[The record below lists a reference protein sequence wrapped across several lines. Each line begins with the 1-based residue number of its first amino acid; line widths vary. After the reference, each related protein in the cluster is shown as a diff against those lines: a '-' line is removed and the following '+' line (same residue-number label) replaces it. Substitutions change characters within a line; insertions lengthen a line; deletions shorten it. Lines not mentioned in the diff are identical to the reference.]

1 MRPLAYARS
10 GLLAIVFAAGLSN
23 AACMPPAT
31 TPSPGR
37 GGNGGTSATGNGGT
51 GSGNGGA
58 GGGIVAG
65 AGGAVS
71 STGGTSGAA
80 GSGGASTAGGAGG
93 TSMSTNTGGSTG
105 ADGAVATDAAAS
117 DVGADGAAAGPGWGG
132 VPGVRDFS
140 PVDPSMGC
148 GSEPGQALGSWVL
161 SRVTMMPR
169 PIRGS
174 GTREYYIKLPTNY
187 DNKKPYRL
195 IFVAPGCTGKGNNMF
210 DFTSAAGTEG
220 VVQVGLNPEPG
231 VWMQECFDDKKTDSI
246 EYQFLETVLD
256 IARKKLCIDQNR
268 VFITGHSSGGWLS
281 NQMGCTYG
289 SKLIRAIAPS
299 SGGLA
304 IGDGIAPR
312 CTELPTPGIWSNNEN
327 DNPGA
332 NERAM
337 GRALKVN
344 GCKGTFA
351 DSPRAPWMGEQFCEQ
366 FTTCPPQFPIV
377 YCHPPTGGHLGNLGV
392 QPARSWKFFKS
403 LP

>member
-1 MRPLAYARS
+1 M
-10 GLLAIVFAAGLSN
+10 
-23 AACMPPAT
+23 M
-31 TPSPGR
+31 
-37 GGNGGTSATGNGGT
+37 NGS
-51 GSGNGGA
+51 GA
-58 GGGIVAG
+58 GGNAG
-65 AGGAVS
+65 AGAGS
-71 STGGTSGAA
+71 GGSFGAA
-80 GSGGASTAGGAGG
+80 GSGGTATTMGAGGAA
-93 TSMSTNTGGSTG
+93 TNADAGTGGSSSDADASG
-105 ADGAVATDAAAS
+105 DGAP
-117 DVGADGAAAGPGWGG
+117 AGPGWGG
-132 VPGVRDFS
+132 IAGVRDMS
-140 PVDPSMGC
+140 PVNATPGC

-161 SRVTMMPR
+161 SRIMMTPK
-169 PIRGS
+169 PVRGT
-174 GTREYYIKLPTNY
+174 GNREYYIKLPTNY

-220 VVQVGLNPEPG
+220 VIQIGLNPEPG
-231 VWMQECFDDKKTDSI
+231 VWLQECFDDKKTDSI
-246 EYQFLETVLD
+246 EYQFFETLLD
-256 IARKKLCIDQNR
+256 LASKKLCFDQNR

-289 SKLIRAIAPS
+289 AKLIRAIAPS

-304 IGDGIAPR
+304 IGDGMAPR

-366 FTTCPPQFPIV
+366 FTTCPKEFPIV